1 MDEITASQ
9 TTFDIPV
16 DTMGCTYNK
25 TVTIYGSGSVS
36 PADALK
42 LSKIVLK
49 AEDIKQAI
57 GGPRPASNVYC
68 LL

>member
-16 DTMGCTYNK
+16 PDTRGVAHINK

-36 PADALK
+36 IADALK
-42 LSKIVLK
+42 PSKIVLK

-57 GGPRPASNVYC
+57 GVGPDQ
-68 LL
+68 